1 MLERKQKAAVKVQV
15 RMRGCWETRSEHER
29 FLRKKKAA
37 TVIQAAI
44 KGFLERKRFSTCY
57 LAVCLLQRTTR
68 GWLVRKKLESL
79 RKERRT
85 EKAVLIV
92 QRQVRVW
99 LYRRG
104 LQRVIEQ
111 KRKEKAANVIQSHVR
126 GFIARRIYR
135 EKLAASTIIQRWWRT
150 VKMTKEVHT
159 QYMKQKESILILQTW
174 WRSTLARR
182 RFCRQKSAALCIQR
196 WVRSKLAKM
205 EFVKLRTAVLTV
217 QRRWREKQLSKLERS
232 RYMRIREAAVTIQSR
247 WRGRKCRTR
256 YQDMVWSATTL
267 QRWVRGWLARRYVS
281 RKKAALVSLQNAV
294 RRMALAKRCRNE
306 FLDTRKVVIG
316 LQARSRGVLARRQFL
331 RLQDDKEY
339 REGIRKEEEARQ
351 EIRRQT
357 AAKTIT
363 SVIRTVVVRRQFL
376 RMKKAATTIQK
387 CWRGRWHRKVVME
400 QWDNTSSRLSIL
412 KDIHTRLQAVNAA
425 AKPEDCLGAR
435 TASAIDYIFSIKDVA
450 QLICAVKTLDFSTRL
465 SLDCCM
471 KMTEGQGGI
480 TPVAQLVS
488 LMTRCNRSVPHME
501 VNWEM
506 IFLFKCFIIIILGR
520 LHHP

>member
-1 MLERKQKAAVKVQV
+1 MV
-15 RMRGCWETRSEHER
+15 R
-29 FLRKKKAA
+29 
-37 TVIQAAI
+37 
-44 KGFLERKRFSTCY
+44 
-57 LAVCLLQRTTR
+57 
-68 GWLVRKKLESL
+68 
-79 RKERRT
+79 
-85 EKAVLIV
+85 
-92 QRQVRVW
+92 
-99 LYRRG
+99 
-104 LQRVIEQ
+104 
-111 KRKEKAANVIQSHVR
+111 
-126 GFIARRIYR
+126 
-135 EKLAASTIIQRWWRT
+135 
-150 VKMTKEVHT
+150 
-159 QYMKQKESILILQTW
+159 
-174 WRSTLARR
+174 
-182 RFCRQKSAALCIQR
+182 
-196 WVRSKLAKM
+196 
-205 EFVKLRTAVLTV
+205 
-217 QRRWREKQLSKLERS
+217 
-232 RYMRIREAAVTIQSR
+232 
-247 WRGRKCRTR
+247 
-256 YQDMVWSATTL
+256 SATTL

-294 RRMALAKRCRNE
+294 RRMALAKRCRKE

-501 VNWEM
+501 VVSTILDILLNVARVVLSREAVSEVPNLLPDM
-506 IFLFKCFIIIILGR
+506 FQTMLAYRDSGPEIFSKCCALLQVLSLCSAVGEQLAKGENANKLGGFESIMKKKKKLKEENSRRRSFNAASMPAPSRKPLRPANSINNLNRTTTMGLNSTITASTGQPRPRKPSTGVATGPPWCHQTLPRYHEDPVMAILALNKTIGQQVNNTIK
-520 LHHP
+520 